1 MKEINISDLTL
12 REKIGQTVC
21 VRENLMVKI
30 PNLTEHLKK
39 YPYGCMWAM
48 GNEINDAVN
57 ESHKTDKSGK
67 ATAKSYRENAKKIMS
82 ATKVPMLM
90 AGNTENNISSLFPE
104 LTRCMSQM
112 ALAATEDCDL
122 VFKQSAA
129 IAREMRASGIQWKWS
144 PNVDIDDLHSFVSY
158 GRGFSDDPD
167 KIIRYAS
174 AVIKG
179 TQSEG
184 VAVSVKHFPGK
195 DNVEYRDSHFAQT
208 FNLQTREEWDK
219 TNGYIYRELFKACDP
234 WAVMIS
240 HQSLP
245 CVDNKR
251 FPDGT
256 YVPST
261 LSYKVI
267 TELLK
272 GELGYRGVVITDA
285 IGMAALHTLMSE
297 NELYINLILAGN
309 DMILGPTQMATD
321 DYIDVIEKAVLDGR
335 IPESRIDDAC
345 SRVLEMKKNI
355 GMFKD
360 DYGLDIELTPEL
372 TGQTVKIEEMAAKK
386 AVTLIK
392 NQGMLPLSSDKVK
405 KVLIA
410 PMAYSEDFDESI
422 RYTGEL
428 LSARGIEVDY
438 ILPGDAWLKY
448 DMTNIKEYDLVL
460 AATYMAPHRPFGANT
475 LQGKHIE
482 TLHLLQLSANSKTIG
497 IAYGSPHLY
506 FDWFTSTGKAFVAAY
521 NYTNQLQE
529 AVVSALFGEIQFEGK
544 CPFELI
550 PDYIRNNP
558 FA

>member
-1 MKEINISDLTL
+1 MIDGSY
-12 REKIGQTVC
+12 
-21 VRENLMVKI
+21 I
-30 PNLTEHLKK
+30 PT
-39 YPYGCMWAM
+39 
-48 GNEINDAVN
+48 
-57 ESHKTDKSGK
+57 
-67 ATAKSYRENAKKIMS
+67 
-82 ATKVPMLM
+82 
-90 AGNTENNISSLFPE
+90 
-104 LTRCMSQM
+104 
-112 ALAATEDCDL
+112 
-122 VFKQSAA
+122 
-129 IAREMRASGIQWKWS
+129 
-144 PNVDIDDLHSFVSY
+144 
-158 GRGFSDDPD
+158 
-167 KIIRYAS
+167 
-174 AVIKG
+174 
-179 TQSEG
+179 
-184 VAVSVKHFPGK
+184 
-195 DNVEYRDSHFAQT
+195 
-208 FNLQTREEWDK
+208 
-219 TNGYIYRELFKACDP
+219 
-234 WAVMIS
+234 
-240 HQSLP
+240 
-245 CVDNKR
+245 
-251 FPDGT
+251 
-256 YVPST
+256 T
-261 LSYKVI
+261 LSYKI
-267 TELLK
+267 LTELLK

-309 DMILGPTQMATD
+309 DMILGPTQTATD
-321 DYIDVIEKAVLDGR
+321 DYIDVIEKAVLEGR

-355 GMFKD
+355 GMFRD

-460 AATYMAPHRPFGANT
+460 AATYMAPHRPFGGNT

-482 TLHLLQLSANSKTIG
+482 TLHLLQLCANSKTLG

-506 FDWFTSTGKAFVAAY
+506 FDWFTNTGKAFVAAY
-521 NYTNQLQE
+521 NYTNPLQE